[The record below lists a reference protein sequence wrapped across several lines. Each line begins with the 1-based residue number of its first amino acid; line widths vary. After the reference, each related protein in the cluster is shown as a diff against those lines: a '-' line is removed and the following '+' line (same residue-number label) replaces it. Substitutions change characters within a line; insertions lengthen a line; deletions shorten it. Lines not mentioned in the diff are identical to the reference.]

1 MIYKILFAVNIS
13 IFLFEDIFVIFSN
26 KLLDCLA
33 DESKELYELIG
44 WKLGT
49 GVDTVVFFI
58 TTLIMFACLK
68 SFVNYSLI
76 ISFMIL
82 QWIYSFVLSGYTIAV
97 FLEKK
102 KASINRLTLLIKL
115 ICFLDSIVLIKVGII
130 GLLN

>member
-1 MIYKILFAVNIS
+1 MIYKILFAVIIS

-49 GVDTVVFFI
+49 GIDTVVFFI
-58 TTLIMFACLK
+58 TTLIMFAYLK

-102 KASINRLTLLIKL
+102 KVNKQIN
-115 ICFLDSIVLIKVGII
+115 VV
-130 GLLN
+130 N

>member
-1 MIYKILFAVNIS
+1 MIYKILFAVIIS
-13 IFLFEDIFVIFSN
+13 ISLFEDIFVIFSN

-58 TTLIMFACLK
+58 TTLIMFAYLK

-115 ICFLDSIVLIKVGII
+115 ICFLDSIVLIKIGII
-130 GLLN
+130 GLLK

>member
-1 MIYKILFAVNIS
+1 
-13 IFLFEDIFVIFSN
+13 
-26 KLLDCLA
+26 
-33 DESKELYELIG
+33 
-44 WKLGT
+44 
-49 GVDTVVFFI
+49 
-58 TTLIMFACLK
+58 MFAYLK

-115 ICFLDSIVLIKVGII
+115 ICFLDSIVLIKIGVI
-130 GLLN
+130 GLLK

>member
-1 MIYKILFAVNIS
+1 MIYRILFAINIS
-13 IFLFEDIFVIFSN
+13 IFLFDDIFLIFSN

-44 WKLGT
+44 WKIGT
-49 GVDTVVFFI
+49 GVVMVIYFI
-58 TTLIMFACLK
+58 TTLIMFAYLK

-97 FLEKK
+97 FLEK
-102 KASINRLTLLIKL
+102 RKL
-115 ICFLDSIVLIKVGII
+115 Q
-130 GLLN
+130 

>member
-1 MIYKILFAVNIS
+1 MIYKILFAVIIS

-58 TTLIMFACLK
+58 TTLIMFAYLK

-115 ICFLDSIVLIKVGII
+115 ICFLDSIVLIKIGVI
-130 GLLN
+130 GLLK

>member
-1 MIYKILFAVNIS
+1 MIYKILFAVIIS

-49 GVDTVVFFI
+49 SVDTVVFFI
-58 TTLIMFACLK
+58 TILIMFAYLK

-115 ICFLDSIVLIKVGII
+115 ICFLDSIVLIKIGGI
-130 GLLN
+130 GLLK

>member
-58 TTLIMFACLK
+58 TTLIMFAYLK

-115 ICFLDSIVLIKVGII
+115 MCFLDSIVLIKIGII
-130 GLLN
+130 GLLK

>member
-1 MIYKILFAVNIS
+1 MIYKILFAVIIS

-44 WKLGT
+44 WKLVT

-58 TTLIMFACLK
+58 TTLIMFAYLK

-82 QWIYSFVLSGYTIAV
+82 QWIYSFVLSGYIIAV

-115 ICFLDSIVLIKVGII
+115 ICFLDSIVLIKIGVI
-130 GLLN
+130 GLLK